1 MKASRLT
8 FPLLAAVALLLLV
21 SLWAGLV
28 RQGWVMPTPSPGAVF
43 GHGPLMIGGVL
54 GTLITLER
62 VVALAAHT
70 RNSAVAFVAPLLTA
84 VGGALLML
92 GDVSVLPR
100 WLITAG
106 SAGLVLIF
114 AALVRRHIASYT
126 VVMSTGAICWL
137 LGNLLWAMG
146 QPVFQVV
153 HWWIAFLVLTIV
165 GERLELSRI
174 ARLTT
179 AMQRQ
184 FLLAAAVYLAGVA
197 LTVAQLDGGV
207 RLAGVGALAL
217 AGWLLRYDIARH
229 TVKRAGLPRY
239 IAACLL
245 SGYVWLGVGGVF
257 ALVFGGV
264 RAGVQYELLLH
275 ALLLGFVFAM
285 IFGHALIIVPALTGR
300 SPGYSP
306 VFYAPLV
313 LLHLSL
319 LLRIAG
325 GLGGWVGV
333 RQWGGML
340 NVIAIL
346 VFMGVMLAHL
356 LHSLRIDRQLAQS
369 AEG

>member
-1 MKASRLT
+1 MKAGVLK
-8 FPLLAAVALLLLV
+8 FPLLAGVVLLLLV

-28 RQGWVMPTPSPGAVF
+28 RQGWVMPAPSPGTVF

-62 VVALAAHT
+62 IVALAAHSH
-70 RNSAVAFVAPLLTA
+70 RSGLAFAAPLLTA
-84 VGGALLML
+84 AGGALLVL
-92 GDVSVLPR
+92 GDITALPR
-100 WLITAG
+100 LFITAG

-114 AALVRRHIASYT
+114 LVLIRRHIAAYT
-126 VVMSTGAICWL
+126 LVMTAGAVCWL
-137 LGNLLWAMG
+137 VGNLLWTAG

-174 ARLTT
+174 ARLTD

-197 LTVAQLDGGV
+197 LTVAQLDWGV
-207 RLAGVGALAL
+207 RLSGVGALAL
-217 AGWLLRYDIARH
+217 AAWLLRYDIARR
-229 TVKRAGLPRY
+229 TIKRDGLTRY

-245 SGYVWLGVGGVF
+245 SGYVWLGVGGLF
-257 ALVFGGV
+257 AIAFGGV

-285 IFGHALIIVPALTGR
+285 IFGHALIIIPSLTGR
-300 SPGYSP
+300 SPDYSP
-306 VFYAPLV
+306 IFYAPLA

-319 LLRIAG
+319 LLRIVA
-325 GLGGWVGV
+325 GLGNQTVL
-333 RQWGGML
+333 RQWGGMF

-346 VFMGVMLAHL
+346 LFMGVILAHTVRA
-356 LHSLRIDRQLAQS
+356 SLRERRA
-369 AEG
+369 AHV